1 MILYEKF
8 RRKFPMDFF
17 QMSIVVLAIIF
28 LGLLFA
34 RNITINITNH
44 FKENK

>member
-1 MILYEKF
+1 
-8 RRKFPMDFF
+8 MDFF
-17 QMSIVVLAIIF
+17 QMSIMVLVIIF

-44 FKENK
+44 FKDNE